1 MLLKSKVIF
10 TALSVTSLVLGL
22 LLQFILAD
30 KYVGNLAD
38 AFFLVITISGVVI
51 TMSTSGMNSFLI
63 ANFEIGERGKGY
75 VDILNVIALFSA
87 IFSII
92 SIIISIVIFII
103 SLYLFELSYL
113 DAVSFSFTSFFYIIA
128 LSINIVFQSYSYCN
142 KGMKGVV
149 SYEAINVFVFILT
162 IIFIYKYINNFVL
175 CMILFC
181 FRPAIQQAIYYFI
194 VKNDIASNK
203 FSSRKIK
210 FIFHEMKLLM
220 GGGAY
225 YKSEPVVDRLFLIKE
240 VGGISAYHLI
250 SQIYT
255 AVLGVWFKVAISPL
269 IRELKESVSSGRH
282 ITKQIIK
289 AMTIQTSLAII
300 GGCILFF
307 TPLLDYLF
315 KIPIFSIIQ
324 KNTET
329 VYILYAFFVAC
340 LFGQI
345 VSSCFYVFELHKFPI
360 FVSCIT
366 FTLFIPLKYLVIGK
380 FGIIGLS
387 VLVAMYH
394 AINTII
400 LSCFL
405 VKVIK
410 CRKF

>member
-10 TALSVTSLVLGL
+10 TALSVLSLALGL

-30 KYVGNLAD
+30 KYAGNLAD

-63 ANFEIGERGKGY
+63 ANFELDGCGGKD
-75 VDILNVIALFSA
+75 VDILNVTVLFIA
-87 IFSII
+87 IFSVIAIII
-92 SIIISIVIFII
+92 SIIIFFVS
-103 SLYLFELSYL
+103 SYLFKLNGL
-113 DAVSFSFTSFFYIIA
+113 DSVFFSFTSFFYIIA
-128 LSINIVFQSYSYCN
+128 LSVNIVFQSYSYCHR
-142 KGMKGVV
+142 GYKGVV
-149 SYEAINVFVFILT
+149 AYEVINVIIFCLT
-162 IIFIYKYINNFVL
+162 ILFIHEYINNFIL
-175 CMILFC
+175 CLIFFC
-181 FRPAIQQAIYYFI
+181 FRPVIQQCIYFYI
-194 VKNDIASNK
+194 IKKDIRNNC
-203 FSSRKIK
+203 FSLKKIK
-210 FIFHEMKLLM
+210 IIFHEMKLLM

-240 VGGISAYHLI
+240 IGGISAYHLI

-269 IRELKESVSSGRH
+269 IRELKENVSSGRDV
-282 ITKQIIK
+282 TTQIFRAIS
-289 AMTIQTSLAII
+289 IQAGLAIL
-300 GGCILFF
+300 GGCILFY
-307 TPLLDYLF
+307 TPLLSYLF
-315 KIPIFSIIQ
+315 KIPIFSIIE
-324 KNTET
+324 KNTQT

-360 FVSCIT
+360 VVSCIT

-387 VLVAMYH
+387 VLVSMYH
-394 AINTII
+394 AINAVI
-400 LSCFL
+400 LSYFL